1 VEDAGTL
8 ALAGRAPRPSTARPC
23 CARALV
29 ATLLAVLAVLGA
41 TSPAAAAV
49 EAPPTAVTTPAP
61 VETATPA
68 DTGPD
73 DDRGDSIRIEVGT
86 GDDEGPTN
94 GVLIILLLTV
104 VSLAP
109 AVLVLLTSFTRII
122 IVLSLTRNA
131 LGVQNIPPNQV
142 LVGLALFLS
151 LFLMGPV
158 LAEVNER
165 GLQPYL
171 AGELSASEAY
181 QAGQQP
187 LRDFMA
193 EQTGED
199 ELALFVRA
207 SGDERPATPD
217 DVAFTALVPAFVLS
231 EIKTAFL
238 MGFVIF
244 VPFLVID
251 LVVSSSL
258 MSMGMMMLP
267 PVLISLPFKLL
278 LFVMVDGWALVVR
291 SLLASYT

>member
-1 VEDAGTL
+1 VHASL
-8 ALAGRAPRPSTARPC
+8 ARPL
-23 CARALV
+23 A

-68 DTGPD
+68 GTGPD

>member
-1 VEDAGTL
+1 MRAATRTAVPALLTLLIAAL
-8 ALAGRAPRPSTARPC
+8 ALL
-23 CARALV
+23 LV
-29 ATLLAVLAVLGA
+29 AG
-41 TSPAAAAV
+41 PAAAVV
-49 EAPPTAVTTPAP
+49 EAPAPVATTTPVEPATPAP
-61 VETATPA
+61 TDV
-68 DTGPD
+68 
-73 DDRGDSIRIEVGT
+73 DDRDGIRIEVGT
-86 GDDEGPTN
+86 GDGGGPTN

-109 AVLVLLTSFTRII
+109 ALLVLMTSFTRII

-171 AGELSASEAY
+171 AGTLTAQEAY
-181 QAGQQP
+181 EAGQQP
-187 LRDFMA
+187 LREFMM
-193 EQTGED
+193 EQVGED

-207 SGDERPATPD
+207 SGDERPAGPD

-231 EIKTAFL
+231 EIKVAFL

-244 VPFLVID
+244 IPFLVID

>member
-1 VEDAGTL
+1 VHASL
-8 ALAGRAPRPSTARPC
+8 
-23 CARALV
+23 ARALV